1 MKFIVLVAC
10 LSFCFVGCA
19 AESGIVRTG
28 QNSYLLSKRGATGWS
43 PIESLHVDVLE
54 QAGQYCTSQGKNL
67 NVTNETHSKPP
78 YLLGNFP
85 RVTIEFQ
92 CK

>member
-1 MKFIVLVAC
+1 MKCVLSVMC
-10 LSFCFVGCA
+10 LSILLAGCA
-19 AESGIVRTG
+19 STSGIVRTG
-28 QNSYLLSKRGATGWS
+28 QDSYLLSKRGATGWS
-43 PIESLHVDVLE
+43 PIESLRVDVLE
-54 QAGQYCTSQGKNL
+54 QAGQFCTSNGKSL
-67 NVTNETHSKPP
+67 NVTNETQSHPP